1 MKNSNKILA
10 TLVALLAAG
19 AFAQAPEKAAEAK
32 PAAKATEAKPAE
44 AKSEKVAAAPA
55 AKAEKVAAA
64 PSITGAKNCDELKA
78 SVTEKIEAKGVKN
91 FTVEIVANE
100 DVKDGK
106 VVGSC
111 GGGTKKIVYTK
122 G

>member
-1 MKNSNKILA
+1 MKNSKKFLA
-10 TLVALLAAG
+10 TLIAVAAVG
-19 AFAQAPEKAAEAK
+19 AFAQATEKAVEAKPAAKAAEAK
-32 PAAKATEAKPAE
+32 PAE
-44 AKSEKVAAAPA
+44 

-64 PSITGAKNCDELKA
+64 PSVTGAKNCDELKA

-111 GGGTKKIVYTK
+111 GGGTKKIVYTR